1 MLTEPIKST
10 IGVPN
15 STGQA
20 RPPTMSIQEGKGGSG
35 QSSSQELPFHVV
47 ADIAG
52 NLQSSLNMIHN
63 VDLQFTVHEASGR
76 VMVTVK
82 DATTGKVIREVPPSD
97 ILNLASK
104 LDEMIG
110 LIFDEKG

>member
-1 MLTEPIKST
+1 MLTEPIKTT
-10 IGVPN
+10 IGVPS

-20 RPPTMSIQEGKGGSG
+20 RPPTVTMQGGKGGSDG
-35 QSSSQELPFHVV
+35 SSSQDPPLQVV
-47 ADIAG
+47 AEIAG

-97 ILNLASK
+97 ILNLVSK

-110 LIFDEKG
+110 LIFDKRG